1 MTEREEYIDRLQ
13 TIVKEE
19 YYKNLEDKLNLIT
32 TKLDKVQSDTE
43 KISRHVQ
50 LIENMWNKIKNSF
63 SLFNKSNNI
72 DEH

>member
-63 SLFNKSNNI
+63 SFFNKSNNI